1 MNGPDK
7 KIATPMSACG
17 LDKDQSTI
25 AHRFVYSGLH
35 KADLRSSVTWYT
47 AAPLMA
53 LDPQA
58 TKEIR
63 EDWQN
68 RENIEVINTNLN
80 CPNLK
85 ASSRM
90 LRK

>member
-1 MNGPDK
+1 
-7 KIATPMSACG
+7 
-17 LDKDQSTI
+17 
-25 AHRFVYSGLH
+25 
-35 KADLRSSVTWYT
+35 
-47 AAPLMA
+47 MA

-80 CPNLK
+80 YPNLK

-90 LRK
+90 LKK